1 MDLRWPIFWH
11 SPIAEILALRWFRI
25 NFDNLPM
32 VVKQAV
38 ASGGDAELRVI
49 IETIG

>member
-1 MDLRWPIFWH
+1 MDLRWAYFLAL
-11 SPIAEILALRWFRI
+11 PIAEILALRWFRI
-25 NFDNLPM
+25 NFDNLTM